1 MAQRSRLEGLR
12 TGSCGL
18 AIVGPLLRVCTGS
31 HETEEAGTRPM
42 GSRDLL
48 GDFCEGRVARPGV
61 FEAILRHR
69 DGMRAAMPFAHEPS
83 AGLQSEAR
91 IWTDPARGPEH
102 LCQCPELAAHRLAE
116 PTVLKLLASIGDPAK
131 EEIAADPW
139 RLAAVKPPVSYT
151 HLRAHETDSYLVCRL
166 LLEKKKKT

>member
-1 MAQRSRLEGLR
+1 MAQRSLLEGR
-12 TGSCGL
+12 RVGSRNLGI
-18 AIVGPLLRVCTGS
+18 AVPLLRACAS
-31 HETEEAGTRPM
+31 AHETKKAGTRPM
-42 GSRDLL
+42 GACDLL
-48 GDFCEGRVARPGV
+48 GDFCEGRVARPSM
-61 FEAILRHR
+61 FEAFFRHR
-69 DGMRAAMPFAHEPS
+69 DRVRAAMPFAHEPS

-139 RLAAVKPPVSYT
+139 RLAAVKPPPFAT
-151 HLRAHETDSYLVCRL
+151 QLV
-166 LLEKKKKT
+166 KTGASQICFGAMQ